1 VTVAFIGLG
10 MMGAPM
16 AACLARKGFKPR
28 LFDAS
33 PAALRA
39 FLESNDGVAY
49 SSAAN
54 AARGADIV
62 ITMLPD
68 GKVVQEAVLDEPDG
82 AANGLQAGGIVI
94 DMSSSSPVDT
104 KVLGKALA
112 ARGLNLIDAPVSGGV
127 KRAIEGTIAIMAG
140 GDPALIERC
149 RPVFEAMGANL
160 YLTGK
165 LGSGHALKALNNFL
179 AATNMVAVSEAM
191 LVGERFGLDPKV
203 MVDVFNVST
212 GRSFVSEVNA
222 KLCILPK
229 TFTSG
234 FMLGLLAKDVKIAS
248 ELSDHLAMNTPLL
261 SSEKD
266 FWAAAE
272 KVFGFRADHTLI
284 YKYVEQQQPA
294 AVKS

>member
-16 AACLARKGFKPR
+16 AASLARNGFKPR
-28 LFDAS
+28 LFDANPS
-33 PAALRA
+33 AITS
-39 FLESNDGVAY
+39 FLESNAGIAC
-49 SSAAN
+49 SSAAD
-54 AARGADIV
+54 AAAGADIV

-68 GKVVQEAVLDEPDG
+68 GKVVQDAVLGEPSG
-82 AANGLQAGGIVI
+82 AANGLKPGSVVV

-104 KVLGKALA
+104 EELGKALS

-127 KRAIEGTIAIMAG
+127 KRAVEGKLAIMAG

-149 RPVFEAMGANL
+149 RPVFLAMGTS
-160 YLTGK
+160 LTPTGR

-179 AATNMVAVSEAM
+179 AATSMVAVSEAL
-191 LVGERFGLDPKV
+191 LVGERFGLDPNV

-212 GRSFVSEVNA
+212 GRSFVTEVNA

-248 ELSDHLAMNTPLL
+248 ELSDHLAMKTPLL

-266 FWAAAE
+266 VWAAAE
-272 KVFGFRADHTLI
+272 KAFGFRADHTLV
-284 YKYVEQQQPA
+284 YKYVEQQQAEP
-294 AVKS
+294 KS

>member
-16 AACLARKGFKPR
+16 AACLAQKQFKPR
-28 LFDAS
+28 LFDAN
-33 PAALRA
+33 PAAIQT
-39 FLESNDGVAY
+39 FLQSNDGVACA
-49 SSAAN
+49 SAAE
-54 AARGADIV
+54 AATGSDVV

-68 GKVVQEAVLDEPDG
+68 GKAVQDAVLGEPHG
-82 AANGLQAGGIVI
+82 AAKGMKPGAIVV

-104 KVLGKALA
+104 EFLGRELT
-112 ARGLNLIDAPVSGGV
+112 ARGLHLIDAPVSGGV
-127 KRAIEGTIAIMAG
+127 KRAVEGKLAIMAG
-140 GDPALIERC
+140 GDAALIERC
-149 RPVFEAMGANL
+149 RPVLEAMGASL
-160 YLTGK
+160 THTGK

-179 AATNMVAVSEAM
+179 AATNMVAVSEAL
-191 LVGERFGLDPKV
+191 LVGERFGLDPQV

-212 GRSFVSEVNA
+212 GRSFVTEVNA
-222 KLCILPK
+222 KMCILPK

-266 FWAAAE
+266 IWAAAE
-272 KVFGFRADHTLI
+272 KALGFRADHTLV
-284 YKYVEQQQPA
+284 YKYVEQQQAPSKA
-294 AVKS
+294 

>member
-1 VTVAFIGLG
+1 MTVAFIGLG

-16 AACLARKGFKPR
+16 AASLARNGFKPR
-28 LFDAS
+28 LFDANPGAITS
-33 PAALRA
+33 
-39 FLESNDGVAY
+39 FLESNEGVACS
-49 SSAAN
+49 SSAD
-54 AARGADIV
+54 AATGADIV

-68 GKVVQEAVLDEPDG
+68 GKVVQDAVLGDPSG
-82 AANGLQAGGIVI
+82 AANGLKPGSVVV

-104 KVLGKALA
+104 EELGKALS

-127 KRAIEGTIAIMAG
+127 KRAVEGKLAIMAG

-149 RPVFEAMGANL
+149 RPVFLAMGTSL
-160 YLTGK
+160 TLTGR

-179 AATNMVAVSEAM
+179 AATSMVAVSEAL
-191 LVGERFGLDPKV
+191 LVGERFGLDPNV

-212 GRSFVSEVNA
+212 GRSFVTEVNA

-248 ELSDHLAMNTPLL
+248 ELSDHLAMKTPLL

-266 FWAAAE
+266 VWAAAE
-272 KVFGFRADHTLI
+272 KAFGFRADHTLV
-284 YKYVEQQQPA
+284 YKYVEQQQAEP
-294 AVKS
+294 KS